1 MTRDQ
6 NGTWEMESN
15 DNFEG
20 YMKALGK
27 GAVGGGRGRT
37 TSEGLWSGPP
47 DSATMEFTDLSAG
60 LTPRLLAMEHRA
72 HHTHSLRLRVLFCKL
87 GIVVTK
93 IVSRMSA

>member
-27 GAVGGGRGRT
+27 EEFKGWGGRVGNFGRT
-37 TSEGLWSGPP
+37 
-47 DSATMEFTDLSAG
+47 
-60 LTPRLLAMEHRA
+60 
-72 HHTHSLRLRVLFCKL
+72 
-87 GIVVTK
+87 VV
-93 IVSRMSA
+93 

>member
-27 GAVGGGRGRT
+27 RVTGGGRGRA
-37 TSEGLWSGPP
+37 TSEGLGPDPP
-47 DSATMEFTDLSAG
+47 DSATMEFTDLSAVS
-60 LTPRLLAMEHRA
+60 LLAY
-72 HHTHSLRLRVLFCKL
+72 
-87 GIVVTK
+87 
-93 IVSRMSA
+93 

>member
-27 GAVGGGRGRT
+27 REEGSGGKGMWRDIGLALWT
-37 TSEGLWSGPP
+37 DPQTCVQLLPPYSSE
-47 DSATMEFTDLSAG
+47 
-60 LTPRLLAMEHRA
+60 
-72 HHTHSLRLRVLFCKL
+72 K
-87 GIVVTK
+87 
-93 IVSRMSA
+93 

>member
-27 GAVGGGRGRT
+27 GDAGGGREGRDAGGGR
-37 TSEGLWSGPP
+37 EGRWKRERGDSFVRTVVWS
-47 DSATMEFTDLSAG
+47 L
-60 LTPRLLAMEHRA
+60 
-72 HHTHSLRLRVLFCKL
+72 
-87 GIVVTK
+87 
-93 IVSRMSA
+93 